1 DTDVETVTRKVL
13 LSKKPE
19 AVSALDAELHKH
31 VGEIERQLVKS
42 GIGPNSKDR
51 DWLVPDYPI
60 LPTRRRFWEAVLHSV
75 DPTGSS
81 SLLRTQLRIIHEALR
96 QVADEVISHVVPG
109 DFMFFQQQTA
119 LVQQGV
125 LSREISDR
133 ILRLDGG
140 TQKGRTMARVCGL
153 VFLIRRFSRE
163 KGSDSGVRANEQM
176 LADLLVED
184 LSADGTRIRKDLPDV
199 LKELVDLGV
208 LLYDGEEYNL
218 QTREAAEW
226 DDKFRTELA
235 KVRQDTA
242 ALAHERKAR
251 IRADVE
257 SALKSIKLRHGSS
270 QTPRGILIHFGLE
283 APDESGTEIPVWIR
297 DGWEAGENDVVA
309 SARSAG
315 SDSATLFVFLPKSR
329 EDSFREN
336 ILRM

>member
-1 DTDVETVTRKVL
+1 YIGDNKDRSAEITELAEALNKQMDSRVLLVAAGQNALSTDTPQFAWLRDRFTIRVELSDTDVETVTRKVL

-60 LPTRRRFWEAVLHSV
+60 LPTRRRFWEAALHSV

-96 QVADEVISHVVPG
+96 QVADEVIGHVVPG

-140 TQKGRTMARVCGL
+140 TQKGRTM
-153 VFLIRRFSRE
+153 
-163 KGSDSGVRANEQM
+163 
-176 LADLLVED
+176 
-184 LSADGTRIRKDLPDV
+184 
-199 LKELVDLGV
+199 
-208 LLYDGEEYNL
+208 
-218 QTREAAEW
+218 
-226 DDKFRTELA
+226 
-235 KVRQDTA
+235 
-242 ALAHERKAR
+242 
-251 IRADVE
+251 
-257 SALKSIKLRHGSS
+257 
-270 QTPRGILIHFGLE
+270 
-283 APDESGTEIPVWIR
+283 
-297 DGWEAGENDVVA
+297 
-309 SARSAG
+309 
-315 SDSATLFVFLPKSR
+315 
-329 EDSFREN
+329 
-336 ILRM
+336 